1 MTILVYI
8 ICGLLMGY
16 TIASIIMKHKGNQ
29 IQNEHTKDLIEIQGK
44 HNAKMDTLVKEVDK
58 MLEDD

>member
-1 MTILVYI
+1 MTILVS

-29 IQNEHTKDLIEIQGK
+29 IQNEHTKDLIEIQRK

-58 MLEDD
+58 MLEDE

>member
-1 MTILVYI
+1 
-8 ICGLLMGY
+8 MGY

-29 IQNEHTKDLIEIQGK
+29 IQNEHTKDLIEIQRK

-58 MLEDD
+58 MLEDE